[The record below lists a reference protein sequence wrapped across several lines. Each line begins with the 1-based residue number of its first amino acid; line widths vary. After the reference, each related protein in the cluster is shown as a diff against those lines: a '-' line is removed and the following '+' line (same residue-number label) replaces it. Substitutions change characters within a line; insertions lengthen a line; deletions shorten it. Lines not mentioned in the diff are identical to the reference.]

1 METRLSLE
9 IFFQVT
15 EDEVDGCYV
24 AHAVGH
30 NIVAQGATEREL
42 REQVRDA
49 VHRHFGDSP
58 DRPRIARLHSV
69 RDEIVPFAPPV
80 EALDPLDLRR
90 PGTMDTGMEVQQ
102 CAEIVFEVC
111 EDIFDGGY
119 SASAIGFGIV
129 TEGQTLKEL
138 HFNVMEAIDCHFD
151 ESDEDWPGLVRLPLR
166 AG

>member
-58 DRPRIARLHSV
+58 DRPRIARLHFV
-69 RDEIVPFAPPV
+69 RDEVLPFEPPPQSCREV
-80 EALDPLDLRR
+80 NMKPRK
-90 PGTMDTGMEVQQ
+90 DT
-102 CAEIVFEVC
+102 EIIFEIC
-111 EDIFDGGY
+111 EDMSSTAAIRH
-119 SASAIGFGIV
+119 SAIGFGIV
-129 TEGQTLKEL
+129 TEGQTKKEL
-138 HFNVMEAIDCHFD
+138 RYNVMEAIDC
-151 ESDEDWPGLVRLPLR
+151 LL
-166 AG
+166 